1 MRKRLAFLFV
11 LLIVFL
17 LSGCSTIPLEKK
29 ELEEYKNIAIQELN
43 IYLKTKL
50 ANNFYDDAGHN
61 NLVSI
66 VENSIAEIQNAEK
79 KTAIDLIIS
88 EAQRDMDYVETMKI
102 EVEVRG
108 AGAFYS
114 ISTLYQMKGLS
125 KHDLMSIIFFKDGIV
140 WLGDSYDSTT
150 WRDSHFAPQHG
161 RPDLSDEISNDIRRN
176 FFELNKEI
184 FYDSNGNALGNYEN
198 LSINYYGY
206 YNGYFAVELDCSF
219 ISYGTS
225 IEYLILDEIIIQYTR
240 PYLLLFK
247 YE

>member
-43 IYLKTKL
+43 IYLETKL

-88 EAQRDMDYVETMKI
+88 EAQRDMDYVETMEEI
-102 EVEVRG
+102 T
-108 AGAFYS
+108 S
-114 ISTLYQMKGLS
+114 ISFFALQEVYDAGGVSQEDLITMAYLVGQNESLS
-125 KHDLMSIIFFKDGIV
+125 VSSLSIQIMQRIKQEY
-140 WLGDSYDSTT
+140 SY
-150 WRDSHFAPQHG
+150 
-161 RPDLSDEISNDIRRN
+161 
-176 FFELNKEI
+176 LNNIK
-184 FYDSNGNALGNYEN
+184 LEN
-198 LSINYYGY
+198 LNLEYFGN
-206 YNGYFAVELDCSF
+206 YNGYYALIMYDITTGVAAVVTKVEIGDVVF
-219 ISYGTS
+219 YYPTTGI
-225 IEYLILDEIIIQYTR
+225 EIIMCKIN
-240 PYLLLFK
+240 
-247 YE
+247 

>member
-43 IYLKTKL
+43 IYLETKL

-88 EAQRDMDYVETMKI
+88 EAQRDMDFVEAMEEIT
-102 EVEVRG
+102 
-108 AGAFYS
+108 S
-114 ISTLYQMKGLS
+114 ISFFALQEVYDAGGVSQEDLITMAYLVGQNESLS
-125 KHDLMSIIFFKDGIV
+125 VSSLSIQIMQRIKQEY
-140 WLGDSYDSTT
+140 SY
-150 WRDSHFAPQHG
+150 
-161 RPDLSDEISNDIRRN
+161 
-176 FFELNKEI
+176 LNNIK
-184 FYDSNGNALGNYEN
+184 LEN
-198 LSINYYGY
+198 LNLEYFGN
-206 YNGYFAVELDCSF
+206 YNGYYALIMYDITTGVAAVVTKVEIGDVVF
-219 ISYGTS
+219 YYPTTGI
-225 IEYLILDEIIIQYTR
+225 EIIMCKIN
-240 PYLLLFK
+240 
-247 YE
+247 

>member
-79 KTAIDLIIS
+79 KTAIDLIVF
-88 EAQRDMDYVETMKI
+88 EAKRDMDFVEAMEEIT
-102 EVEVRG
+102 
-108 AGAFYS
+108 S
-114 ISTLYQMKGLS
+114 ISFFALQEVYDAGEVSQEDLITMSYLVSQNESLS
-125 KHDLMSIIFFKDGIV
+125 VSSLSIQIMQRIKQEY
-140 WLGDSYDSTT
+140 SY
-150 WRDSHFAPQHG
+150 
-161 RPDLSDEISNDIRRN
+161 
-176 FFELNKEI
+176 LNNIK
-184 FYDSNGNALGNYEN
+184 LEN
-198 LSINYYGY
+198 LNLEYFGN
-206 YNGYFAVELDCSF
+206 YNGYYALIMYDITTGVAAVVTKVEIGDVVF
-219 ISYGTS
+219 YYPTTGI
-225 IEYLILDEIIIQYTR
+225 EIIMCKIN
-240 PYLLLFK
+240 
-247 YE
+247 